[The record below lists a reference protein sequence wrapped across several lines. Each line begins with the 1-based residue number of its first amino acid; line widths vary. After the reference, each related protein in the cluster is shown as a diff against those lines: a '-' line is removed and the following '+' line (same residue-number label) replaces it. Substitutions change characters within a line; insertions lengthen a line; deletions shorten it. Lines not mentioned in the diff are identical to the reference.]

1 MASVIVFDEEV
12 DYSNL
17 LKRILE
23 REGHVVTT
31 CSDPEEAVRLVR
43 SHPPDLFV
51 ADVRCG
57 KKESV
62 ELTERIKT
70 LSNKLAVMTIRDHA
84 PEISESLMEDDYLIK
99 PVDIETIESKVR
111 EILGSKKESNK

>member
-17 LKRILE
+17 VKRLLE

-43 SHPPDLFV
+43 LHPPDLFV
-51 ADVRCG
+51 ADVRSG

-62 ELTERIKT
+62 ELTERIKG
-70 LSNKLAVMTIRDHA
+70 LSDKLVVMTIRDDV
-84 PEISESLMEDDYLIK
+84 PGISEILREDDYLIK

-111 EILGSKKESNK
+111 EILGSKKKSSK